1 MFLARHNGVLCNKDV
16 QVSSAGGRELG
27 VGGVGE
33 GVSTGHVTVT
43 GLKQLQSV
51 GVEAGE
57 ERKAPRASYRNQK

>member
-1 MFLARHNGVLCNKDV
+1 MEFCSTKTFRSAVREGERWGVE
-16 QVSSAGGRELG
+16 RR
-27 VGGVGE
+27 GE

-57 ERKAPRASYRNQK
+57 ERKAQRASYRNQK